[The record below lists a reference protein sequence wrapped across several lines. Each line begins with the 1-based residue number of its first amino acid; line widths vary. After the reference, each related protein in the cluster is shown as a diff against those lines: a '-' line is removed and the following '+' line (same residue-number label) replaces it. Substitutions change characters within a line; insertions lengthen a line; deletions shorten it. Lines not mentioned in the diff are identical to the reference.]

1 MHFKSPL
8 STEENCKLMPD
19 IPGLQDPEKCLKTGL
34 KILGVEVDHRLRWDN
49 HLEHIKAKVEKQM
62 RYFQRISGSIWGLS
76 LAAARRVYLAKIR
89 PIISYACGVWFIHSS
104 VKNTTLRWRL
114 SKKNMKLL
122 DDLQSA
128 CLKKMS
134 GALGRCSPRVLE
146 KELNI
151 ENIHVFLSRAAMSDR
166 AKTMGVTS
174 SYPYVNGAHVE
185 RKQYAP
191 QTSPYQVLNG
201 ETKELCVRAR
211 RLLEENCKKQS
222 SGDENVWLSKWLD
235 PQTRKKAIGTCA
247 KQEGIERSA
256 RLWDKYRK
264 DRERVRRRLHRPAVL
279 AEDWGAESFQYYK
292 GLTRAQSTMLLHC
305 RTEFIGLNGYLFNA
319 KQVPSAACPCGHPQQ
334 TVFHMFVHCRNL
346 DAARARLTAEL
357 EHNDMKRLMTENGAV
372 VADWGITFFNIDQFL
387 WPRQDS
393 QFNSE
398 RPDTH

>member
-1 MHFKSPL
+1 MQEGVTVFVYAYVDDIYLLAVSSTYQKNCDGLKVCHDGILGWAAEAGVTFSPHKYKVMHFKSPL

-34 KILGVEVDHRLRWDN
+34 KILGVEVDHQLRWDN

-122 DDLQSA
+122 DDLQSE
-128 CLKKMS
+128 CLKKIS

-166 AKTMGVTS
+166 AKTLTVTS

-201 ETKELCVRAR
+201 EARDLCVRAR

-222 SGDENVWLSKWLD
+222 SGDRNVWVSKWLD
-235 PQTRKKAIGTCA
+235 P
-247 KQEGIERSA
+247 
-256 RLWDKYRK
+256 L
-264 DRERVRRRLHRPAVL
+264 RPSISDMSLIL
-279 AEDWGAESFQYYK
+279 ALAD
-292 GLTRAQSTMLLHC
+292 C
-305 RTEFIGLNGYLFNA
+305 R
-319 KQVPSAACPCGHPQQ
+319 
-334 TVFHMFVHCRNL
+334 
-346 DAARARLTAEL
+346 
-357 EHNDMKRLMTENGAV
+357 
-372 VADWGITFFNIDQFL
+372 
-387 WPRQDS
+387 
-393 QFNSE
+393 
-398 RPDTH
+398 